1 MAEEV
6 IQGTLSSIYTKTIT
20 INAPG
25 ITRYLGEEECK
36 KIMNE
41 MERKFQVYIIIKQVP
56 WEPLQDQVMLLYTKQ
71 NGFAFLLLCF

>member
-6 IQGTLSSIYTKTIT
+6 IQGMLSSIYTKTIT
-20 INAPG
+20 ISAPG

-41 MERKFQVYIIIKQVP
+41 MERKFQVYIIVKHVP
-56 WEPLQDQVMLLYTKQ
+56 WEPLHDQVMLLYAKQ
-71 NGFAFLLLCF
+71 NVFAFLLLCF